1 VNILTEQFDKIIKAE
16 RKIKEEIAKAN
27 LQKEELLAS
36 ALDEGTI
43 EANKIN
49 EETDTKIKE
58 KLAEKKQ
65 KLSETDEKIQNV
77 VKEEEEKIAKKVS
90 TKTDKIIDKI
100 FKEAL
105 NDD

>member
-1 VNILTEQFDKIIKAE
+1 MTEQFDKIIKAE

-36 ALDEGTI
+36 ALEEGTI
-43 EANKIN
+43 EANKIK

>member
-1 VNILTEQFDKIIKAE
+1 MTEQFDKIIKAE

-58 KLAEKKQ
+58 KLAEKNK
-65 KLSETDEKIQNV
+65 N
-77 VKEEEEKIAKKVS
+77 
-90 TKTDKIIDKI
+90 
-100 FKEAL
+100 
-105 NDD
+105 

>member
-1 VNILTEQFDKIIKAE
+1 LTEQFDKIIKAE

-43 EANKIN
+43 EANKIH

>member
-1 VNILTEQFDKIIKAE
+1 MTEQFDKIIKAE

-43 EANKIN
+43 EANKIH

>member
-1 VNILTEQFDKIIKAE
+1 MTEQFDKIIKAE
-16 RKIKEEIAKAN
+16 RKIKEQMAKAN

-36 ALDEGTI
+36 ALDEGTV
-43 EANKIN
+43 EANKIH
-49 EETDTKIKE
+49 EETDAKIKE

-65 KLSETDEKIQNV
+65 KLNETDEKLQNV
-77 VKEEEEKIAKKVS
+77 VKKEEEKIAKKVS
-90 TKTDKIIDKI
+90 TKTDKIIEKI

>member
-1 VNILTEQFDKIIKAE
+1 MTEQFDKIIKAE

>member
-1 VNILTEQFDKIIKAE
+1 MTEQFDKIIKAE

-58 KLAEKKQ
+58 KLAEKK
-65 KLSETDEKIQNV
+65 KIKRNWR
-77 VKEEEEKIAKKVS
+77 KNSKRCKRRRRK
-90 TKTDKIIDKI
+90 DC
-100 FKEAL
+100 
-105 NDD
+105 

>member
-1 VNILTEQFDKIIKAE
+1 MTEQFDKIIKAE
-16 RKIKEEIAKAN
+16 RKIKEQMAKAN

-36 ALDEGTI
+36 ALDEGTL

-49 EETDTKIKE
+49 EETDAKIKE
-58 KLAEKKQ
+58 KLAEKKL
-65 KLSETDEKIQNV
+65 KLNETDEKLQNV
-77 VKEEEEKIAKKVS
+77 VKKEEEKIAKKVS
-90 TKTDKIIDKI
+90 TKTDKIIEKI

>member
-1 VNILTEQFDKIIKAE
+1 MTEQFDKIIKAE
-16 RKIKEEIAKAN
+16 RKIKEQIAKAN

-36 ALDEGTI
+36 ALDEGTL

-49 EETDTKIKE
+49 EETDAKIKE
-58 KLAEKKQ
+58 KLAEKKL
-65 KLSETDEKIQNV
+65 KLNETDEKLQNV
-77 VKEEEEKIAKKVS
+77 VKKEEEKIAKKVS
-90 TKTDKIIDKI
+90 TKTDKIIEKI